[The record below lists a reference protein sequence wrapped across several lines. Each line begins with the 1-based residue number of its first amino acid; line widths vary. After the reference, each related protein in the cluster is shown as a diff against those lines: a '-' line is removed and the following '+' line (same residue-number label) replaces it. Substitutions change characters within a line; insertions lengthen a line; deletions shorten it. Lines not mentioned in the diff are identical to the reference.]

1 MEHKGTVTLETQR
14 LVLRRYTKKDAG
26 LMFCNWAFDPEVTK
40 FLTWQPHESVEVSKN
55 VIDSWILSYEEPQN
69 YVWAI
74 ELKEIGEPIG
84 SISAVRVDD
93 RTEAVSIGYC
103 IGKRWW
109 GRAVT
114 AEALRAVIAFLS
126 GSGNELCKCFPR
138 SQKSQFWQGDAEMRN
153 AL

>member
-26 LMFCNWAFDPEVTK
+26 LMFCNWASDPEVTK

-114 AEALRAVIAFLS
+114 AEALRAVIAFFFQEVGMNCVSASHDPRNPNS
-126 GSGNELCKCFPR
+126 GKV
-138 SQKSQFWQGDAEMRN
+138 MRN